1 MYDVVLSSRGQ
12 VVIPAEVRKEL
23 NLKEGDVLY
32 AYVEDHSRLVLK
44 AKRRE
49 KTGEDVVARTAGLFS
64 DLEMTG
70 AEYVENI
77 RRESGRRL
85 DDLEDRR

>member
-32 AYVEDHSRLVLK
+32 AYVEDRSRLVLK
-44 AKRRE
+44 AKRKE
-49 KTGEDVVARTAGLFS
+49 KTEEDVVTRTAGLFA
-64 DLEMTG
+64 DMEMTG

-77 RRESGRRL
+77 RKESGRRL
-85 DDLEDRR
+85 DELEDRR